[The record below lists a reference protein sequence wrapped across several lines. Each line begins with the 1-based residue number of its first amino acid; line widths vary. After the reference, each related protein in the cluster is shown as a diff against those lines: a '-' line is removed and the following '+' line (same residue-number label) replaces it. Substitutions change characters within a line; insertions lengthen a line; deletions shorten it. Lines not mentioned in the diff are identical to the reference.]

1 VEPDTCSARA
11 TLQND
16 LRAAGSCRDPR
27 CVQRA
32 RGQPRP
38 GGRAVPV
45 DRFGPDRRRSRSYV
59 QAAKAPAG
67 TLPPRGPL
75 RQGAGAE
82 RGARSQR
89 RFLQAGSSVFGWQR
103 GGARSGTVPYGG
115 GRTRRRRPKA
125 GGALRSA
132 RASGRGCRRRLTATG
147 RRRGGD
153 DHDGAFCLLRCAE
166 RVCRRGEARALAPQP
181 PPRHTSARHRSL
193 SSGLCRLLQGRVG
206 DGVMRCERLS
216 LRPPPPP
223 PGIGYDE
230 PALVTTPC
238 LRLKI

>member
-67 TLPPRGPL
+67 TLPPRGAL

-82 RGARSQR
+82 RGASGGSCRQGPVSLDGSAEAHALAR
-89 RFLQAGSSVFGWQR
+89 YHMVAAGHVAVAQKQVGLSDPR
-103 GGARSGTVPYGG
+103 ARV
-115 GRTRRRRPKA
+115 A
-125 GGALRSA
+125 GGV
-132 RASGRGCRRRLTATG
+132 
-147 RRRGGD
+147 GGVLWAA
-153 DHDGAFCLLRCAE
+153 G
-166 RVCRRGEARALAPQP
+166 G
-181 PPRHTSARHRSL
+181 
-193 SSGLCRLLQGRVG
+193 
-206 DGVMRCERLS
+206 
-216 LRPPPPP
+216 
-223 PGIGYDE
+223 
-230 PALVTTPC
+230 
-238 LRLKI
+238 

>member
-67 TLPPRGPL
+67 TLPPRGLFARAPGPSGEL
-75 RQGAGAE
+75 GASGGSCRQGPVSLDGSAEAHALARYHMVAAGHVAVAQKQVGLSDPRARVAGGVGGVLRPPAGGGGVTTTTE
-82 RGARSQR
+82 RFVCCAVRSVC
-89 RFLQAGSSVFGWQR
+89 A
-103 GGARSGTVPYGG
+103 GG
-115 GRTRRRRPKA
+115 GR
-125 GGALRSA
+125 
-132 RASGRGCRRRLTATG
+132 
-147 RRRGGD
+147 
-153 DHDGAFCLLRCAE
+153 
-166 RVCRRGEARALAPQP
+166 RALWLHNRRQGIRPRATARFP
-181 PPRHTSARHRSL
+181 PACVVCYRAAW
-193 SSGLCRLLQGRVG
+193 
-206 DGVMRCERLS
+206 VM
-216 LRPPPPP
+216 
-223 PGIGYDE
+223 
-230 PALVTTPC
+230 A
-238 LRLKI
+238 